1 NANIVNPPAATLA
14 VPDGQAEN
22 PRPTPVQRAPAAWVC
37 WRSGRAFAAAG
48 AVRKGGGWEV
58 PSKRRGREELVLG
71 VSPFLASVGIFAAFL
86 LPVSLAADAGGAA
99 GTEDTGATGATS
111 TVVGIGA
118 LASARGHEKLS
129 ARPAGALRASPRLRT
144 RVAIESV
151 LAGAGPLW
159 APKSSPLS

>member
-1 NANIVNPPAATLA
+1 MAK
-14 VPDGQAEN
+14 
-22 PRPTPVQRAPAAWVC
+22 QRILGRRRFNGLLQLGYVGYQ
-37 WRSGRAFAAAG
+37 GRAFAAAG

-58 PSKRRGREELVLG
+58 LSKRRGREELVSG

-129 ARPAGALRASPRLRT
+129 ARPAGA
-144 RVAIESV
+144 
-151 LAGAGPLW
+151 
-159 APKSSPLS
+159 